1 MKFNFKAFV
10 LVQLVSV
17 DKQFE
22 TEYMFHI
29 VSRWNSRQSS
39 HHQTFNTN
47 ITFQRNICTHQALN
61 HYAVLHATLLH
72 MIECTG
78 NKTKIICHLER
89 IFEWI
94 IIENDDIM
102 R

>member
-29 VSRWNSRQSS
+29 VSRWNSR
-39 HHQTFNTN
+39 
-47 ITFQRNICTHQALN
+47 
-61 HYAVLHATLLH
+61 
-72 MIECTG
+72 
-78 NKTKIICHLER
+78 
-89 IFEWI
+89 
-94 IIENDDIM
+94 
-102 R
+102 